1 MLRTPSLQTFVMS
14 LLLTSMQASASENW
28 RDLIQTQPLSEV
40 VIQLSQSF
48 SAEVISP
55 NQTVLSSELNAQI
68 THIFPRPGDKV
79 VQGQTL
85 IKLDCQDQELQ
96 LERLHAQQAQIQANL
111 DLAIIQLSRIEQL
124 QARDLSARS
133 QLDEA
138 TTQVQQ
144 LQAHQQ
150 LVKTEKA
157 LAKRQIKRCQ
167 IHAPFDG
174 IVLAQKAGLGQ
185 WMSQGAPL
193 LELLQTQD
201 AEIEVQ
207 IPFSWLQNSLV
218 EPDQFKAVFRAHGIA
233 DKPLKLIRQS
243 PNIEPR
249 SRSVKLWFSAAQQ
262 LPIGLSGQATLT
274 QAKPYIPPHI
284 ITRRGEDFGVFGI
297 MDNQLVFLVLNDA
310 QEGRPHAVPA
320 DWPQNIELVTQG
332 QQRLKRE

>member
-14 LLLTSMQASASENW
+14 LLLATIQASASENW

-40 VIQLSQSF
+40 VIQRSQSF

-55 NQTVLSSELNAQI
+55 NQTVLSSELNAQVN
-68 THIFPRPGDKV
+68 HIYPRPGDKV

-85 IKLDCQDQELQ
+85 IVLDCQDQELQ
-96 LERLHAQQAQIQANL
+96 LKRLEAQQAQIQANL

-124 QARDLSARS
+124 QLRDLSARS

-138 TTQVQQ
+138 TSQVQQ
-144 LQAHQQ
+144 LQAQQQ
-150 LVKTEKA
+150 LVKTEQA
-157 LAKRQIKRCQ
+157 LAKRQIERCE

-174 IVLAQKAGLGQ
+174 IVLAQKAGVGQ
-185 WMSQGAPL
+185 WMSQGTPL
-193 LELLQTQD
+193 LELLQTQN

-207 IPFSWLQNSLV
+207 IPFSWLQNI
-218 EPDQFKAVFRAHGIA
+218 EADQFKAVFRAQGIP
-233 DKPLKLIRQS
+233 DKTLKLLRQS

-249 SRSVKLWFSAAQQ
+249 SRSVKLWFSAVDQ

-274 QAKPYIPPHI
+274 QAKPYIPPHV

-297 MDNQLVFLVLNDA
+297 MDNQLVFLVLSDA
-310 QEGRPHAVPA
+310 QEGRPHAVPS